1 MTAYSLTQSSLQPN
15 IGFHCSLAEEAGG
28 EEFPAALLSAAPAAS
43 SEDEGRRC
51 LTALDW
57 EALEDLALSL
67 HGVMR
72 LIDERG
78 FNNSSGAQELLVL
91 VYRRF
96 EKLLSEIR
104 SRLEEEGEL

>member
-1 MTAYSLTQSSLQPN
+1 MTTCSLPQASLLPKL
-15 IGFHCSLAEEAGG
+15 GFHCSLAEEGG
-28 EEFPAALLSAAPAAS
+28 EFPAALRPAPPGAS
-43 SEDEGRRC
+43 WADKGRRC
-51 LTALDW
+51 LSAQEW
-57 EALEDLALSL
+57 EVLEDLAMSL

-72 LIDERG
+72 LIDEHG